1 MLNGPDQQA
10 WSPSS
15 RELERRNARR
25 QISRKQFTV
34 AGISS
39 VLVLGAL
46 YTLIITSP
54 GWQVVKDTFF
64 DLDYGREV
72 LPTVLRGLVV
82 NIQLSFIGGFFIA
95 VIALSLAL
103 IRTTKSPALTPFRF
117 LATAYVDIFRG
128 APLLL
133 IILLVGFGVPALRV
147 AGLTSNVIVLGTVAV
162 VLTYSAYV
170 AEVIR
175 SGIMSIHPSQ
185 RAAARSLGLT
195 SGQTMR
201 FVVLPQA
208 IKRVIPPLLN
218 DFVSLLK
225 DTGLVSILGVTDA
238 VRAAQIN
245 ASRTFNYTPY
255 VVSAIL
261 FLFCSPASIQRPASM
276 MAIITARAVLGYFL
290 TNSPVQPSTFSG
302 WSFQMSWVVAAVM
315 PMPSMMARWF
325 QGSPTQ

>member
-1 MLNGPDQQA
+1 MAERNNSA

-15 RELERRNARR
+15 RELERQRSRREIKRR
-25 QISRKQFTV
+25 QALIAIF
-34 AGISS
+34 SS
-39 VLVLGAL
+39 ILVLG
-46 YTLIITSP
+46 TLILILVTSP
-54 GWQVVKDTFF
+54 GWESVKTTFF
-64 DLDYGREV
+64 DIGYGQEI
-72 LPTVLRGLVV
+72 LPLVV
-82 NIQLSFIGGFFIA
+82 KGLWINLQLTFIGGAAIG
-95 VIALSLAL
+95 VIALGLAL
-103 IRTTKSPALTPFRF
+103 LRTTKSPTLTPFRF

-128 APLLL
+128 APLIL
-133 IILLVGFGVPALRV
+133 IILLVGFGVPAL
-147 AGLTSNVIVLGTVAV
+147 GLSGVSNNVIFLGTVAV

-175 SGIMSIHPSQ
+175 SGILSIHPSQ

-208 IKRVIPPLLN
+208 IRRVVPPLLN

-255 VVSAIL
+255 VVAAIL
-261 FLFCSPASIQRPASM
+261 FLLITIPMTRYTDR
-276 MAIITARAVLGYFL
+276 AIRKRTDAQ
-290 TNSPVQPSTFSG
+290 NSEG
-302 WSFQMSWVVAAVM
+302 AI
-315 PMPSMMARWF
+315 
-325 QGSPTQ
+325 

>member
-1 MLNGPDQQA
+1 MSEIKSSA

-15 RELERRNARR
+15 RELDRRALRR
-25 QISRKQFTV
+25 KLSRKQSLIAAV
-34 AGISS
+34 SS
-39 VLVLGAL
+39 LLVLG
-46 YTLIITSP
+46 TLTIILITSP
-54 GWQVVKDTFF
+54 GWEVVKATFF
-64 DLDYGREV
+64 DIQYGKEV
-72 LPTVLRGLVV
+72 FPTVLKGLWI
-82 NIQLSFIGGFFIA
+82 NLQLTFFGGIAIGIIA
-95 VIALSLAL
+95 MGLAL
-103 IRTTKSPALTPFRF
+103 LRTTKSPALTPFRF

-128 APLLL
+128 APLIL
-133 IILLVGFGVPALRV
+133 IILLVGFGVPALRLQ
-147 AGLTSNVIVLGTVAV
+147 GISSNVIVLGTIAV

-175 SGIMSIHPSQ
+175 SGILSIHPSQ

-208 IKRVIPPLLN
+208 LRRVVPPLLN

-255 VVSAIL
+255 VVAAIL
-261 FLFCSPASIQRPASM
+261 FLLITIPMTRYTDRAIRQRTQAQNSEG
-276 MAIITARAVLGYFL
+276 AI
-290 TNSPVQPSTFSG
+290 
-302 WSFQMSWVVAAVM
+302 
-315 PMPSMMARWF
+315 
-325 QGSPTQ
+325 

>member
-103 IRTTKSPALTPFRF
+103 IRTTKSAALTPFRF

-162 VLTYSAYV
+162 ILTYSAYV

-261 FLFCSPASIQRPASM
+261 FLLITIPLTRYIDRVIRRSSAKQNSEG
-276 MAIITARAVLGYFL
+276 AI
-290 TNSPVQPSTFSG
+290 
-302 WSFQMSWVVAAVM
+302 
-315 PMPSMMARWF
+315 
-325 QGSPTQ
+325 

>member
-25 QISRKQFTV
+25 QISRKQFMI

-54 GWQVVKDTFF
+54 GWQVVKETFF
-64 DLDYGREV
+64 DLDYGRDV

-95 VIALSLAL
+95 VIALALAL

-133 IILLVGFGVPALRV
+133 IILLVGFGVPALRI

-261 FLFCSPASIQRPASM
+261 FLLITIPLTRYIDRVIRRSSAKQNSEG
-276 MAIITARAVLGYFL
+276 AI
-290 TNSPVQPSTFSG
+290 
-302 WSFQMSWVVAAVM
+302 
-315 PMPSMMARWF
+315 
-325 QGSPTQ
+325 

>member
-1 MLNGPDQQA
+1 MSERNPSA

-15 RELERRNARR
+15 RELERRKIRR
-25 QISRKQFTV
+25 SLNRKQ
-34 AGISS
+34 AIIAAISS
-39 VLVLGAL
+39 VAVLG
-46 YTLIITSP
+46 TLVVILVTSP
-54 GWQVVKDTFF
+54 GWEVVKATFF
-64 DLDYGREV
+64 DIQYGKEV
-72 LPTVLRGLVV
+72 FPTVLKGLWINLQLTVV
-82 NIQLSFIGGFFIA
+82 GGIAIGIIA
-95 VIALSLAL
+95 MGLAL
-103 IRTTKSPALTPFRF
+103 MRTTKSPALTPFRF

-128 APLLL
+128 APLIL
-133 IILLVGFGVPALRV
+133 IILLVGFGVPALRLQGV
-147 AGLTSNVIVLGTVAV
+147 SSNVIVLGTIAV

-175 SGIMSIHPSQ
+175 SGILSIHPSQ

-208 IKRVIPPLLN
+208 LRRVVPPRLN

-255 VVSAIL
+255 VVAAIL
-261 FLFCSPASIQRPASM
+261 FLLITIPMTRYTDRAIRQRTQAQNSEG
-276 MAIITARAVLGYFL
+276 AI
-290 TNSPVQPSTFSG
+290 
-302 WSFQMSWVVAAVM
+302 
-315 PMPSMMARWF
+315 
-325 QGSPTQ
+325 

>member
-1 MLNGPDQQA
+1 MSERNTSA

-15 RELERRNARR
+15 RELERRKIRR
-25 QISRKQFTV
+25 SLNRKQAIIAAV
-34 AGISS
+34 SS
-39 VLVLGAL
+39 VAVLG
-46 YTLIITSP
+46 TLAVILVTSP
-54 GWQVVKDTFF
+54 GWEVVKATFF
-64 DLDYGREV
+64 DIQYGKEV
-72 LPTVLRGLVV
+72 FPTVLKGLWINLQLTVV
-82 NIQLSFIGGFFIA
+82 GGIAIGIIA
-95 VIALSLAL
+95 MGLAL
-103 IRTTKSPALTPFRF
+103 MRTTKSPALTPFRF

-128 APLLL
+128 APLIL
-133 IILLVGFGVPALRV
+133 IILLVGFGGPALRLQGV
-147 AGLTSNVIVLGTVAV
+147 SSNVIVLGTIAV

-175 SGIMSIHPSQ
+175 SGILSIHPSQ

-208 IKRVIPPLLN
+208 LRRVVPPLLN

-255 VVSAIL
+255 VVAAIL
-261 FLFCSPASIQRPASM
+261 FLLITIPMTRYTDRAIRQRTQAQNSEG
-276 MAIITARAVLGYFL
+276 AI
-290 TNSPVQPSTFSG
+290 
-302 WSFQMSWVVAAVM
+302 
-315 PMPSMMARWF
+315 
-325 QGSPTQ
+325 

>member
-1 MLNGPDQQA
+1 MSERINSA

-15 RELERRNARR
+15 RELERRSARR
-25 QISRKQFTV
+25 RISTRQAIIAAV
-34 AGISS
+34 SS
-39 VLVLGAL
+39 TIVLG
-46 YTLIITSP
+46 TLISIAITSP
-54 GWQVVKDTFF
+54 GWEVVKKTFF
-64 DLDYGREV
+64 DLGYGRKV
-72 LPTVLRGLVV
+72 FPTVIAGLWI
-82 NIQLSFIGGFFIA
+82 NLQLTFIGGFCIG

-103 IRTTKSPALTPFRF
+103 LRTTKSPALTPFRF

-128 APLLL
+128 APLIL
-133 IILLVGFGVPALRV
+133 IILLVGFGVPAL
-147 AGLTSNVIVLGTVAV
+147 GLKGIPSNVIFLGTVAV

-175 SGIMSIHPSQ
+175 SGILSIHPSQ

-201 FVVLPQA
+201 YVVLPQA
-208 IKRVIPPLLN
+208 IRRVVPPLLN

-255 VVSAIL
+255 VVAAIL
-261 FLFCSPASIQRPASM
+261 FLLITIPMTRYTDRAIRQR
-276 MAIITARAVLGYFL
+276 
-290 TNSPVQPSTFSG
+290 TNAQSSEGVI
-302 WSFQMSWVVAAVM
+302 
-315 PMPSMMARWF
+315 
-325 QGSPTQ
+325 

>member
-1 MLNGPDQQA
+1 MSEKKTSA

-15 RELERRNARR
+15 RELDRRALRR
-25 QISRKQFTV
+25 KLNRKQSLIAAV
-34 AGISS
+34 SS
-39 VLVLGAL
+39 VLVLG
-46 YTLIITSP
+46 TLTIILVTSP
-54 GWQVVKDTFF
+54 GWEVVKSTFF
-64 DLDYGREV
+64 DIEYGKQV
-72 LPTVLRGLVV
+72 FPTVVKGLWI
-82 NIQLSFIGGFFIA
+82 NLQLTFFGGLAIG
-95 VIALSLAL
+95 VIAMGLAL
-103 IRTTKSPALTPFRF
+103 LRTTKSPALTPFRF

-128 APLLL
+128 APLIL
-133 IILLVGFGVPALRV
+133 IILLVGFGVPALRLQ
-147 AGLTSNVIVLGTVAV
+147 GISSNVIVLGTIAV

-175 SGIMSIHPSQ
+175 SGILSIHPSQ

-208 IKRVIPPLLN
+208 LRRVVPPLLN

-255 VVSAIL
+255 VVAAIL
-261 FLFCSPASIQRPASM
+261 FLLITIPMTRYTDRAIRQRTQAQNSEG
-276 MAIITARAVLGYFL
+276 AI
-290 TNSPVQPSTFSG
+290 
-302 WSFQMSWVVAAVM
+302 
-315 PMPSMMARWF
+315 
-325 QGSPTQ
+325 

>member
-1 MLNGPDQQA
+1 MLKGPDQQT

-15 RELERRNARR
+15 RELERRKARR
-25 QISRKQFTV
+25 QISRKQFTI
-34 AGISS
+34 AGFSS

-54 GWQVVKDTFF
+54 GWQVVKETFF

-133 IILLVGFGVPALRV
+133 IILLVGFGVPALRL

-261 FLFCSPASIQRPASM
+261 FLLITIPLTRYIDRVIRRSSAKQNSEG
-276 MAIITARAVLGYFL
+276 AI
-290 TNSPVQPSTFSG
+290 
-302 WSFQMSWVVAAVM
+302 
-315 PMPSMMARWF
+315 
-325 QGSPTQ
+325 

>member
-15 RELERRNARR
+15 RELQRRNARR
-25 QISRKQFTV
+25 QISRKQFTI

-54 GWQVVKDTFF
+54 GWQVVKETFF

-261 FLFCSPASIQRPASM
+261 FLLITIPLTRYIDRVIRRSSAKQNSEG
-276 MAIITARAVLGYFL
+276 AI
-290 TNSPVQPSTFSG
+290 
-302 WSFQMSWVVAAVM
+302 
-315 PMPSMMARWF
+315 
-325 QGSPTQ
+325 

>member
-1 MLNGPDQQA
+1 MSEKKTSA

-15 RELERRNARR
+15 RELERRALRR
-25 QISRKQFTV
+25 KLSRKQAIIAAV
-34 AGISS
+34 SS
-39 VLVLGAL
+39 ILVLG
-46 YTLIITSP
+46 TLTIILITSP
-54 GWQVVKDTFF
+54 GWEVVKATFF
-64 DLDYGREV
+64 DIQYGKEV
-72 LPTVLRGLVV
+72 FPTVVKGLWI
-82 NIQLSFIGGFFIA
+82 NLQLTFFGGLAIGIIA
-95 VIALSLAL
+95 MGLAL
-103 IRTTKSPALTPFRF
+103 LRTTKSPALTPFRF

-128 APLLL
+128 APLIL
-133 IILLVGFGVPALRV
+133 IILLVGFGVPALRLQ
-147 AGLTSNVIVLGTVAV
+147 GISSNVIVLGTIAV

-175 SGIMSIHPSQ
+175 SGILSIHPSQ

-208 IKRVIPPLLN
+208 LRRVVPPLLN

-255 VVSAIL
+255 VVAAIL
-261 FLFCSPASIQRPASM
+261 FLLITIPMTRYTDRAIRQRTQAQNSEG
-276 MAIITARAVLGYFL
+276 AI
-290 TNSPVQPSTFSG
+290 
-302 WSFQMSWVVAAVM
+302 
-315 PMPSMMARWF
+315 
-325 QGSPTQ
+325 

>member
-25 QISRKQFTV
+25 QISRKQFTI

-54 GWQVVKDTFF
+54 GWQVVKETFF
-64 DLDYGREV
+64 DLDYGRDV

-95 VIALSLAL
+95 VIALALAL

-133 IILLVGFGVPALRV
+133 IILLVGFGVPALRI

-255 VVSAIL
+255 VVSAVL
-261 FLFCSPASIQRPASM
+261 FLLITIPLTRYIDRVIRRSSAKQNSEG
-276 MAIITARAVLGYFL
+276 AI
-290 TNSPVQPSTFSG
+290 
-302 WSFQMSWVVAAVM
+302 
-315 PMPSMMARWF
+315 
-325 QGSPTQ
+325 

>member
-1 MLNGPDQQA
+1 MTERNNSA

-15 RELERRNARR
+15 RELERQKSRR
-25 QISRKQFTV
+25 EIKRKQALIAIF
-34 AGISS
+34 SS
-39 VLVLGAL
+39 ILVLG
-46 YTLIITSP
+46 TLTIVLVTSP
-54 GWQVVKDTFF
+54 GWESVKSTFF
-64 DLDYGREV
+64 DIGYGQEV
-72 LPTVLRGLVV
+72 LPLVAKGLWI
-82 NIQLSFIGGFFIA
+82 NLQLTFIGGAAIG
-95 VIALSLAL
+95 VIALGLAL
-103 IRTTKSPALTPFRF
+103 LRTTKSPTLTPFRF

-128 APLLL
+128 APLIL
-133 IILLVGFGVPALRV
+133 IILLVGFGVPAL
-147 AGLTSNVIVLGTVAV
+147 GLSGVSNNVIFLGTVAV

-175 SGIMSIHPSQ
+175 SGILSIHPSQ

-208 IKRVIPPLLN
+208 IRRVVPPLLN

-255 VVSAIL
+255 VVAAIL
-261 FLFCSPASIQRPASM
+261 FLLITIPMTRYTDR
-276 MAIITARAVLGYFL
+276 AIRKRTDAQ
-290 TNSPVQPSTFSG
+290 NSEG
-302 WSFQMSWVVAAVM
+302 AI
-315 PMPSMMARWF
+315 
-325 QGSPTQ
+325 

>member
-1 MLNGPDQQA
+1 MSEKKTSA

-15 RELERRNARR
+15 RELERRALRR
-25 QISRKQFTV
+25 KLSRKQV
-34 AGISS
+34 IIAAVSS
-39 VLVLGAL
+39 ILVLG
-46 YTLIITSP
+46 TLTTILITSP
-54 GWQVVKDTFF
+54 GWEVVKSTFF
-64 DLDYGREV
+64 DIQYGKEV
-72 LPTVLRGLVV
+72 FPTVVKGLWI
-82 NIQLSFIGGFFIA
+82 NLQLTFFGGLAIGIIA
-95 VIALSLAL
+95 MGLAL
-103 IRTTKSPALTPFRF
+103 LRTTKSPALTPFRF

-128 APLLL
+128 APLIL
-133 IILLVGFGVPALRV
+133 IILLVGFGVPALRLQ
-147 AGLTSNVIVLGTVAV
+147 GISNNVIVLGTIAV

-175 SGIMSIHPSQ
+175 SGILSIHPSQ

-208 IKRVIPPLLN
+208 LRRVVPPLLN

-255 VVSAIL
+255 VVAAIL
-261 FLFCSPASIQRPASM
+261 FLLITIPMTRYTDRAIRQRTQAQNSEG
-276 MAIITARAVLGYFL
+276 AI
-290 TNSPVQPSTFSG
+290 
-302 WSFQMSWVVAAVM
+302 
-315 PMPSMMARWF
+315 
-325 QGSPTQ
+325 

>member
-1 MLNGPDQQA
+1 MSERVNSA

-15 RELERRNARR
+15 REIQRRGERKGISRR
-25 QISRKQFTV
+25 QGIIAAVSTTVVLGSLFTV
-34 AGISS
+34 
-39 VLVLGAL
+39 LV
-46 YTLIITSP
+46 TSP
-54 GWQVVKDTFF
+54 GWEIVKKTFF
-64 DLDYGREV
+64 DIDYGREV
-72 LPTVLRGLVV
+72 FPTVIAGLWI
-82 NIQLSFIGGFFIA
+82 NLQLTFIGGAAIGI
-95 VIALSLAL
+95 IALGLAL
-103 IRTTKSPALTPFRF
+103 LRTTKSPALTPFRF

-128 APLLL
+128 APLIL
-133 IILLVGFGVPALRV
+133 IILLVGFGVPALRLK
-147 AGLTSNVIVLGTVAV
+147 GISSNVIFLGTVAV

-175 SGIMSIHPSQ
+175 SGILSIHPSQ

-208 IKRVIPPLLN
+208 IRRVVPPLLN

-255 VVSAIL
+255 VVAAVL
-261 FLFCSPASIQRPASM
+261 FLLITIPMTRYTDRAIRQRTNAQSSEG
-276 MAIITARAVLGYFL
+276 AI
-290 TNSPVQPSTFSG
+290 
-302 WSFQMSWVVAAVM
+302 
-315 PMPSMMARWF
+315 
-325 QGSPTQ
+325 

>member
-1 MLNGPDQQA
+1 MSEKSA
-10 WSPSS
+10 WSPSA
-15 RELERRNARR
+15 REKARQR
-25 QISRKQFTV
+25 ARKKIANRKALI

-39 VLVLGAL
+39 LLVLGAL
-46 YTLIITSP
+46 ATIVITSP
-54 GWQVVKDTFF
+54 GWSVFKATFF
-64 DLDYGREV
+64 DVAYGKEV
-72 LPTVLRGLVV
+72 FPSVIHGLWLNV
-82 NIQLSFIGGFFIA
+82 QLSFIGGAAIG
-95 VIALSLAL
+95 VIGLALAL

-128 APLLL
+128 APL
-133 IILLVGFGVPALRV
+133 ILVIFLVGFGVPALQIQ
-147 AGLTSNVIVLGTVAV
+147 GLTSKVVVLGTVAV

-175 SGIMSIHPSQ
+175 SGILSIHPSQ

-195 SGQTMR
+195 HAQTMR

-208 IKRVIPPLLN
+208 IRRVMPPLLN

-255 VVSAIL
+255 VVAAIL
-261 FLFCSPASIQRPASM
+261 FLLITIPLTRYTDRIIRRRTQIQSSEGA
-276 MAIITARAVLGYFL
+276 F
-290 TNSPVQPSTFSG
+290 
-302 WSFQMSWVVAAVM
+302 
-315 PMPSMMARWF
+315 
-325 QGSPTQ
+325 